1 MKTVFENGST
11 TDIYAGLINS
21 FLITLL
27 LLFLDEGFKHLGW
40 VTDPFSWLMFCVYMA
55 IIFPSQYLQSKFL
68 FQSVSG
74 YKKIALVSLLGFP
87 FTLFAFWLLFK
98 KLN

>member
-11 TDIYAGLINS
+11 TDIYAALTNS
-21 FLITLL
+21 FIITLL

-55 IIFPSQYLQSKFL
+55 IIFPSQYLLSKFL

-74 YKKIALVSLLGFP
+74 YKNSIGFNSWISFNPFCLLVIV
-87 FTLFAFWLLFK
+87 
-98 KLN
+98 